1 MIATTTPVQERIGS
15 VDTFRGAV
23 LALMLVT
30 PTTGA
35 ADSLSWLRHAEWNG
49 LTVSDW
55 LFPTFLVTSGL
66 SLSFLLR
73 DASTGATYRRL
84 TRRLVLLLAAGLV
97 YNAYGSSW
105 FDLSELRFT
114 GVLQMIGLAGAVASV
129 IVLASRAATGEDR
142 VWWVAC
148 AATVLI
154 VLYGLGLEFMSC
166 EPVGRCSPYLRVDTG
181 VLGAS
186 HVYWSGQAG
195 WDPEGIVTSIAAAS
209 LVLFGYAA
217 GLLLRRHGRSSPA
230 ATLTNMGA
238 LAALCLV
245 GGFAV
250 SQWMPP
256 NKRLLTPAF
265 VLLTAGIAL
274 IVFCA
279 TYLVIDG
286 KASDRDDQ
294 CLQRRHRW
302 RDWNWPFVAFGRN
315 ALIVFLLERFLLQ
328 TARHLQ
334 LGNRSIQDR
343 LLEDVLPFGEPAV
356 HLAYTAILLLLVLA
370 VVGPLHRRRRYLAL

>member
-1 MIATTTPVQERIGS
+1 MTATTSPVQERFGS

-73 DASTGATYRRL
+73 GAPTGTTYRRL

-166 EPVGRCSPYLRVDTG
+166 EPVGRCSPYLSVDTG

-209 LVLFGYAA
+209 LVLYGYAA

-238 LAALCLV
+238 LAAMCLV
-245 GGFAV
+245 GGLAL
-250 SQWMPP
+250 SQWMPA

-286 KASDRDDQ
+286 KASDRGDQ
-294 CLQRRHRW
+294 CLQRLHRW

-328 TARHLQ
+328 TAQHLE

>member
-1 MIATTTPVQERIGS
+1 MTATTSPVQERFGS

-35 ADSLSWLRHAEWNG
+35 ADSMSWLRHAEWNG

-73 DASTGATYRRL
+73 DAPTGATYRRL

-114 GVLQMIGLAGAVASV
+114 GVLQMIGIAGAVASV
-129 IVLASRAATGEDR
+129 IVLASRTALGKDS
-142 VWWVAC
+142 VWWVAG
-148 AATVLI
+148 AGTVLI
-154 VLYGLGLEFMSC
+154 VLYGLGLELMSC
-166 EPVGRCSPYLRVDTG
+166 EPVGRCSPYLSVDTG

-209 LVLFGYAA
+209 LVLYGYAA
-217 GLLLRRHGRSSPA
+217 GLLLRRHGRSSPT
-230 ATLTNMGA
+230 ATLTNVGT

-245 GGFAV
+245 GGLAV

-286 KASDRDDQ
+286 KASDRGDQ
-294 CLQRRHRW
+294 CLQRLHRW
-302 RDWNWPFVAFGRN
+302 GDWNWPFFAFGRN

-328 TARHLQ
+328 TAQHLQ

-356 HLAYTAILLLLVLA
+356 HLAYTAILVLLVLA